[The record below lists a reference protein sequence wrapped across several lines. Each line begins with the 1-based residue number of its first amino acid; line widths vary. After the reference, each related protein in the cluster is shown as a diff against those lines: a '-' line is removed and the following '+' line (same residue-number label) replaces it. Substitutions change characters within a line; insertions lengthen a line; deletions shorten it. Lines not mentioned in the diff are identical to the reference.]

1 MSILSTS
8 TPGLLEKTK
17 PPECVGT
24 CHSLI
29 ITKDG
34 SCSFA
39 AEHPQGP
46 RHPIADEVSQTPT
59 QTLNKWCGQKQRIT
73 KTRIKLYNH
82 PKPSLFNC
90 ILSPEFHPKPCF
102 WDPGHRHLKPPCVTQ
117 RPLSSR
123 TATMEVP
130 EAWATP
136 SKGKTCEDERRSY
149 LFTIL
154 MLFSYHNLKLQRN

>member
-1 MSILSTS
+1 MCWNM
-8 TPGLLEKTK
+8 PQPDHHKGRLLQFCSGA
-17 PPECVGT
+17 P
-24 CHSLI
+24 S
-29 ITKDG
+29 G
-34 SCSFA
+34 SQASNSWWSFA
-39 AEHPQGP
+39 NTH
-46 RHPIADEVSQTPT
+46 ADLEQ
-59 QTLNKWCGQKQRIT
+59 WCGQKQRIT